1 MSGKL
6 KTDRILHGGFL
17 SEFVDSRYGRL
28 TAILI
33 LGGTTLHLWYSTH
46 LELVGDEAYYWLW
59 SRHLDICYLDK
70 GAMIAWL
77 IRVETTLFGHTV
89 FGIRF
94 FAILLAAITACGV
107 FLLAK
112 RLFSDRI
119 GFWAVAS
126 LALSPLFAVGSV
138 LMTVDTVYVCFWTLA
153 ALTFWRAKNET
164 RLAPWAL
171 TGVFVGL
178 GLLSKYT
185 AAIELLSFAFFCLWH
200 APSRSHLRHPPFYV
214 LLGTSLLF
222 LLPAVIWN
230 YEHGWPTTHWLL
242 HRGGLDTQSRLNPL
256 SLLTFLGGQAGVLS
270 PLFFLGV
277 LLGLYWP
284 SSEPSRLA
292 ETRYLIALFSPL
304 FIIYVILA
312 CRYVPQPNWTA
323 AAYIGGIILLIAKW
337 DGLVHTKRWARRL
350 AIVALVLAAI
360 ETAVLH
366 ETRWLHLPR
375 GRDPLDRAR
384 GWSSLA
390 SSVAS
395 LQKNTAA
402 QFVLS
407 NTYMT
412 ASLLSFYLPG
422 PPEASVPKAAV
433 PFNQLELWATYRHGP
448 AGHQALL
455 IEDRPKIS
463 PLFKSEFSD
472 VQSVGSIE
480 EIRAG
485 RALRRYYV
493 FLGRFNR

>member
-1 MSGKL
+1 VSGEL
-6 KTDRILHGGFL
+6 KTDRTVRGGFL

-33 LGGTTLHLWYSTH
+33 LVGTTLHLCYSTH

-59 SRHLDICYLDK
+59 SRHPDICYVDK
-70 GAMIAWL
+70 GPMIAWL
-77 IRVETTLFGHTV
+77 IKLGTTLFGHTV

-138 LMTVDTVYVCFWTLA
+138 LMTVDSLYVCFWTLA
-153 ALTFWRAKNET
+153 ALAFWRAKNET
-164 RLAPWAL
+164 RVAPWAL
-171 TGVFVGL
+171 TGIAVGL

-185 AAIELLSFAFFCLWH
+185 AVIELFSFAFFCLWH
-200 APSRSHLRHPPFYV
+200 APSRSHLRRPPFYV

-222 LLPAVIWN
+222 LLPAVLWN
-230 YEHGWPTTHWLL
+230 YKHGWPTTHWLL
-242 HRGGLDTQSRLNPL
+242 HRGGLDTQSRLHPL
-256 SLLTFLGGQAGVLS
+256 SLVNFLGEQAGVLS
-270 PLFFLGV
+270 PLFFFGV

-284 SSEPSRLA
+284 YSEPSRLA

-304 FIIYVILA
+304 FFIYLILA
-312 CRYVPQPNWTA
+312 CRYVAQPNWTA
-323 AAYIGGIILLIAKW
+323 AAYIGGLILLIAKW
-337 DGLVHTKRWARRL
+337 DRPVHTKRWAKRL
-350 AIVALVLAAI
+350 AVVALVLAAI
-360 ETAVLH
+360 ETAILH

-384 GWSSLA
+384 GWSILA
-390 SSVAS
+390 SSVAR
-395 LQKNTAA
+395 LQRETAA

-407 NTYMT
+407 NSYMT

-422 PPEASVPKAAV
+422 RPEASVPKSAV
-433 PFNQLELWATYRHGP
+433 PFNQLEFWAASRHDPTGCR
-448 AGHQALL
+448 ALL
-455 IEDRPKIS
+455 IEDVPEIS
-463 PLFKSEFSD
+463 PSFKGEFSD
-472 VQSVGSIE
+472 VQSVGSVE

-485 RALRRYYV
+485 RTLKRYYV
-493 FLGRFNR
+493 FLARFNR